1 MRVKRQISIIISSA
15 LVLFLASTFF
25 LVAMLP
31 SPNEQR
37 FPAIVIRSPVTNMFV
52 RNDDKSSSSQQL
64 LRHQKESLGGGKSY
78 ASTPIS
84 RSNIAA
90 QRKETTRL
98 TKESIA
104 AQTIIQADR
113 SSGEGSS
120 QNEIGD
126 DDEISSDKSEA
137 VAETTDPAKD
147 EGNNQ
152 NEIGDDDDEIS
163 KTEIGGDDDGISSD
177 KPEAVAETTDSAN
190 DEANSQNNIGDDDD
204 EISADENS
212 QNEMYDDE
220 EESIDESQTRG
231 DHPRII
237 HILETRFMQDQP
249 NLVEL
254 ANARLH
260 LFKTIC
266 LPSVIHQTAWG
277 NFVWIIRTDPELQDE
292 IKKELIHILN
302 DAGALTNKDEDGK
315 EKTLTYVIGSN
326 DNYVVSNVTA
336 LNVRPFDIR
345 AMLSDTL
352 SNPETIFV
360 GKTTSIKELLD
371 EVSQPRF
378 KKDVVI
384 WTRLDADDGLNIA
397 ILQYLQDEAIR
408 YFIPEQFP
416 RKILTEIPEETPGR
430 LIALAAGIP
439 RKMLD
444 KREKKIEKKKRE
456 NAIAAGLPT
465 KAPKSDEKRII
476 ANVYTPPQWSYWCA
490 GRNLDWFVTD
500 PVHDPQ
506 HKNGTVYP
514 VVHVNMCVT
523 PGVTIALRGS
533 FDPKQIPR
541 LDHDKII
548 PSLRP
553 YGGGLCERTGR
564 SVFDINEG
572 GIRGYQ
578 VDDGSCFHLVTVG
591 IAAIRSRTPTSAGM
605 LGVNPDFTQREYIRK
620 QGNLTGIMWKSMFSD
635 FFIRDRQLVETNLYF
650 ADHIYDI
657 AEENA
662 RGQCTTGH
670 SCKVCAYF
678 AAINI
683 FTFILSLTVF
693 FSLKQSSSKDSLQ
706 RFVDLKGEAGNGFD
720 VVSGGIVS
728 AEKTT

>member
-1 MRVKRQISIIISSA
+1 MRVTRQITTIISLA
-15 LVLFLASTFF
+15 LVLFLVSTFF

-31 SPNEQR
+31 SPNEER
-37 FPAIVIRSPVTNMFV
+37 FPNIVIRSPVTNIIF
-52 RNDDKSSSSQQL
+52 RSDDKSSSSHQL
-64 LRHQKESLGGGKSY
+64 LRHQKESLGGKSY
-78 ASTPIS
+78 ASKPVS
-84 RSNIAA
+84 RSNIVEDHKGAA
-90 QRKETTRL
+90 QRKETMRL

-104 AQTIIQADR
+104 AQTNIQVYRD
-113 SSGEGSS
+113 SGEGSS
-120 QNEIGD
+120 HNEIGD
-126 DDEISSDKSEA
+126 DDEISSDKSEV
-137 VAETTDPAKD
+137 VAETTDHASG
-147 EGNNQ
+147 EANSQ

-163 KTEIGGDDDGISSD
+163 KTEIGGDDDEVSSD
-177 KPEAVAETTDSAN
+177 EPEAVAETTDSSN
-190 DEANSQNNIGDDDD
+190 DEANSENNIGHDD

-212 QNEMYDDE
+212 QNEMVDDDE
-220 EESIDESQTRG
+220 EESIDESQTLG
-231 DHPRII
+231 DDPRIM
-237 HILETRFMQDQP
+237 HILETRFMQNQP

-254 ANARLH
+254 AKARLH

-277 NFVWIIRTDPELQDE
+277 NFLWIIRTDPELKDE
-292 IKKELIHILN
+292 IKKELVHILN
-302 DAGALTNKDEDGK
+302 DAGALTNKDEDGN

-326 DNYVVSNVTA
+326 ENYVVSNVTA

-352 SNPETIFV
+352 SNPDTIFA
-360 GKTTSIKELLD
+360 GKTTSVKELLD

-384 WTRLDADDGLNIA
+384 WTRLDADDGLNIGT
-397 ILQYLQDEAIR
+397 LQYLQDEAIR

-416 RKILTEIPEETPGR
+416 RKILTEIPEETPER

-456 NAIAAGLPT
+456 KAMAAGLPT

-476 ANVYTPPQWSYWCA
+476 TNVYTPPQWSYWCA

-533 FDPKQIPR
+533 FDPQQIPR

-548 PSLRP
+548 PYLRP
-553 YGGGLCERTGR
+553 YGGGLCGRTGR
-564 SVFDINEG
+564 SVFDTNEG
-572 GIRGYQ
+572 GSRGYQ

-605 LGVNPDFTQREYIRK
+605 LGVNPDFTQREFIRK
-620 QGNLTGIMWKSMFSD
+620 QENLTDIMWKSMKKE

-662 RGQCTTGH
+662 RGQCTAGH
-670 SCKVCAYF
+670 SCKVCTYF
-678 AAINI
+678 AAINNLLL
-683 FTFILSLTVF
+683 FITHCILFPETVF
-693 FSLKQSSSKDSLQ
+693 KQ
-706 RFVDLKGEAGNGFD
+706 RFTSTVCRFEG
-720 VVSGGIVS
+720 
-728 AEKTT
+728 

>member
-1 MRVKRQISIIISSA
+1 
-15 LVLFLASTFF
+15 
-25 LVAMLP
+25 
-31 SPNEQR
+31 
-37 FPAIVIRSPVTNMFV
+37 
-52 RNDDKSSSSQQL
+52 
-64 LRHQKESLGGGKSY
+64 
-78 ASTPIS
+78 
-84 RSNIAA
+84 
-90 QRKETTRL
+90 
-98 TKESIA
+98 
-104 AQTIIQADR
+104 
-113 SSGEGSS
+113 
-120 QNEIGD
+120 
-126 DDEISSDKSEA
+126 
-137 VAETTDPAKD
+137 
-147 EGNNQ
+147 
-152 NEIGDDDDEIS
+152 
-163 KTEIGGDDDGISSD
+163 
-177 KPEAVAETTDSAN
+177 
-190 DEANSQNNIGDDDD
+190 
-204 EISADENS
+204 
-212 QNEMYDDE
+212 
-220 EESIDESQTRG
+220 
-231 DHPRII
+231 
-237 HILETRFMQDQP
+237 
-249 NLVEL
+249 
-254 ANARLH
+254 
-260 LFKTIC
+260 
-266 LPSVIHQTAWG
+266 
-277 NFVWIIRTDPELQDE
+277 
-292 IKKELIHILN
+292 
-302 DAGALTNKDEDGK
+302 
-315 EKTLTYVIGSN
+315 
-326 DNYVVSNVTA
+326 
-336 LNVRPFDIR
+336 
-345 AMLSDTL
+345 MLSDTL

-533 FDPKQIPR
+533 FDPQQIPR

>member
-1 MRVKRQISIIISSA
+1 MKRQISIIISSA

-37 FPAIVIRSPVTNMFV
+37 FPAIVIRSPVTNIFV
-52 RNDDKSSSSQQL
+52 RSDDKSSSSQQL

-104 AQTIIQADR
+104 AQTNIQADR

-147 EGNNQ
+147 EGDNQ

-163 KTEIGGDDDGISSD
+163 KTEIGGDDDGVSSD
-177 KPEAVAETTDSAN
+177 KSEAVAETTDSAN

-212 QNEMYDDE
+212 QNDMYDDDE
-220 EESIDESQTRG
+220 KSIDESQTLG

-336 LNVRPFDIR
+336 LYVRPFDIR

-352 SNPETIFV
+352 SNPETIFA

-465 KAPKSDEKRII
+465 KAPKSDEQRII
-476 ANVYTPPQWSYWCA
+476 TNVYTPPQWSYWCA

-533 FDPKQIPR
+533 FDPQQIPR

-605 LGVNPDFTQREYIRK
+605 LGVNPDFTQREYIKK

>member
-37 FPAIVIRSPVTNMFV
+37 FPAIVIRSPVTNIFV
-52 RNDDKSSSSQQL
+52 RSDDKSSSSQQL

-104 AQTIIQADR
+104 AQTNIQADR

-137 VAETTDPAKD
+137 VAETTDPAKV
-147 EGNNQ
+147 EGDNQ

-163 KTEIGGDDDGISSD
+163 KTEIGGDDDGVSSD

-212 QNEMYDDE
+212 HNEMYDDE
-220 EESIDESQTRG
+220 EESIDESQTLG

-352 SNPETIFV
+352 SNPETIFA

-465 KAPKSDEKRII
+465 KAPKSDEQRII
-476 ANVYTPPQWSYWCA
+476 TNVYTPPQWSYWCA

-514 VVHVNMCVT
+514 VVHVNTCVT

-533 FDPKQIPR
+533 FDPQQIPR